1 MVRRDGGRG
10 SDSLETLVSVKE
22 DVLPV
27 KRPGDVL
34 CLQEIH
40 HSGDASEALG
50 CEVHFGGML

>member
-1 MVRRDGGRG
+1 MVSQDGGRG
-10 SDSLETLVSVKE
+10 SDSLETLVSIKG

-40 HSGDASEALG
+40 DSGDASEALG
-50 CEVHFGGML
+50 CGVHFGGML